1 MHNQTNDNLDY
12 TQNDKRYINRLVS
25 GLPQWV
31 ITAVFIIMVV
41 SAICTITP
49 IDNWLKDHA
58 PVVIALINTV
68 GMIMMYFAAM
78 RGMKRL
84 YHPLTAWW
92 IVVIALNIVS
102 FFAIFFEAA
111 FPEVSFVIAC
121 VLPLCYLPL
130 GALMIIWY
138 RGLLQYLGIWMIVR
152 ILILFLLPIA
162 WWLILRDDHSLY
174 LMDAIVVIIEFI
186 YAWLFYR
193 ILR

>member
-84 YHPLTAWW
+84 YHPLRHGG
-92 IVVIALNIVS
+92 S
-102 FFAIFFEAA
+102 
-111 FPEVSFVIAC
+111 
-121 VLPLCYLPL
+121 
-130 GALMIIWY
+130 
-138 RGLLQYLGIWMIVR
+138 LL
-152 ILILFLLPIA
+152 
-162 WWLILRDDHSLY
+162 
-174 LMDAIVVIIEFI
+174 
-186 YAWLFYR
+186 
-193 ILR
+193 